1 MWDIDSW
8 LNSSKAYEDY
18 SGADSYDYD
27 DEDEDEDDY
36 CDEHDEQLKLDEKR

>member
-18 SGADSYDYD
+18 TGADSYDYD
-27 DEDEDEDDY
+27 DEDDEDDD
-36 CDEHDEQLKLDEKR
+36 CDEYEEQSKIDGKS

>member
-18 SGADSYDYD
+18 TGADSYDYD
-27 DEDEDEDDY
+27 DDDDEDDD
-36 CDEHDEQLKLDEKR
+36 CDEYEEQSKIDGKC